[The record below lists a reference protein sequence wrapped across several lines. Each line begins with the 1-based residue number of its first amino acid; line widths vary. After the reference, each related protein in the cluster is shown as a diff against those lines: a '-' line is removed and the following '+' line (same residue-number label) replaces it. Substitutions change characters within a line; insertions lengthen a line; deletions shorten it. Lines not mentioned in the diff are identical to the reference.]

1 MVSAAFASDPVK
13 SHPRRKSWVMEG
25 CTMTF
30 KLNDIFLLLSP
41 TKCRM
46 MSAVP
51 VTSSIAPVQVT
62 TTVLCMG
69 LVISMCPFLRSSSKI
84 EVLMT
89 DLAHPESCRAM
100 TFCLLFCLV
109 VELISMEM
117 CANLGFVVESDKK
130 IFDLFPCWLSPV
142 VGSMLAMLM

>member
-1 MVSAAFASDPVK
+1 
-13 SHPRRKSWVMEG
+13 
-25 CTMTF
+25 
-30 KLNDIFLLLSP
+30 
-41 TKCRM
+41 M

-69 LVISMCPFLRSSSKI
+69 LVISMCPFLRSSLKI